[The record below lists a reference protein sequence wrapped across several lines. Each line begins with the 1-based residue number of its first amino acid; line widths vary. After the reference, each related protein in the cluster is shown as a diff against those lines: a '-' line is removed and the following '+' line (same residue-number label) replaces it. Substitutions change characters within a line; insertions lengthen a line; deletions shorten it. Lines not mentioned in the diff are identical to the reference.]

1 MGCMASPL
9 TQVWADPK
17 IPNAKLQNSGS
28 LNFAL
33 QRPTSTPRPPDNR
46 RPACDHT
53 DKMANVE
60 LTVQS
65 ERAFQK
71 QPHSE
76 CLPVSAKQ
84 IVAMHREAE
93 A

>member
-1 MGCMASPL
+1 MECGFAPHTSL
-9 TQVWADPK
+9 TRPK
-17 IPNAKLQNSGS
+17 IRIAKLQNSSS
-28 LNFAL
+28 LFFAL

-53 DKMANVE
+53 DKMATE

-76 CLPVSAKQ
+76 CLPVSTKQ
-84 IVAMHREAE
+84 TVSMHREE
-93 A
+93 